1 MLNLKIKILQFILFL
16 LRTLKMMMKFRD
28 NAVKTLNFLHFHRRR
43 AMVTTS
49 FLTVYSYGCY
59 KLTDS
64 PYEILRMGVAG
75 SLANLVVE
83 SMFHFV
89 DTVNVRAKLSDKSIS
104 SLNMARKIYTKEGI
118 YGFSKGFSACFYGS
132 VACGFIYFS
141 LYKLFKSY
149 FKDYLGD
156 TYNVAWTFFLASFVA
171 EFFTLF
177 FYYPFDL
184 VKCRMQSSNF

>member
-1 MLNLKIKILQFILFL
+1 
-16 LRTLKMMMKFRD
+16 MMMKFRD
-28 NAVKTLNFLHFHRRR
+28 NFGKTLNFLHFHRRR
-43 AMVTTS
+43 AMVSAS
-49 FLTVYSYGCY
+49 FLTVYSYACY
-59 KLTDS
+59 KSTDATN
-64 PYEILRMGVAG
+64 EIFRMGVAG

-104 SLNMARKIYTKEGI
+104 SLNMARKIYLKEGI

-141 LYKLFKSY
+141 LYKLFKSH

-156 TYNVAWTFFLASFVA
+156 SYNIAWTFFLASFVA
-171 EFFTLF
+171 EFFTLIV
-177 FYYPFDL
+177 YYPFDL
-184 VKCRMQSSNF
+184 VKCRLQSNNF